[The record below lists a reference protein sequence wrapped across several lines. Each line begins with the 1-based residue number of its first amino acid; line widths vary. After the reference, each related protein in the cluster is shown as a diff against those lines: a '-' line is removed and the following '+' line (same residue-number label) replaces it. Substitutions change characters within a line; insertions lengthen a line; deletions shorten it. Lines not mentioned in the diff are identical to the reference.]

1 MKRRHVFAVLVAL
14 LLLGGAWQAG
24 AEVRLDF
31 DIPVILGARVNVS
44 DLTGT
49 STVDLDLS
57 NLHIPLP
64 YLELSYQFGEGWL
77 RGGVGVRS
85 YTVIIEFVGWP
96 AGYLEL
102 EPIDHLVLRAELG
115 GLAFFFLG
123 VANNLTI
130 NDYTLKT
137 LIPDFQV
144 SYEIA
149 RWFRIGGGVVGIAP
163 LGNFNNSGWLLYI
176 NARFVLEFK

>member
-1 MKRRHVFAVLVAL
+1 MKRRYVFTVLVAV
-14 LLLGGAWQAG
+14 LLLGGVWQA
-24 AEVRLDF
+24 AAQVRLDF

-57 NLHIPLP
+57 GLHIPLP
-64 YLELSYQFGEGWL
+64 YVELAYQFGDGWL
-77 RGGVGVRS
+77 RGGVGLRS
-85 YTVIIEFVGWP
+85 YTVLVEFVGWP
-96 AGYLEL
+96 MGYLEI

-115 GLAFFFLG
+115 GVAFFFLG
-123 VANNLTI
+123 VQNNFFI

-144 SYEIA
+144 S
-149 RWFRIGGGVVGIAP
+149 
-163 LGNFNNSGWLLYI
+163 
-176 NARFVLEFK
+176 

>member
-1 MKRRHVFAVLVAL
+1 MKRRHILGVLAAV
-14 LLLGGAWQAG
+14 LLLGGAWQA
-24 AEVRLDF
+24 AAQVRLDF
-31 DIPVILGARVNVS
+31 DIPVILGARLNVS

-64 YLELSYQFGEGWL
+64 YLELAYQFGDGWL

-85 YTVIIEFVGWP
+85 YTVLVEFVGWP
-96 AGYLEL
+96 MGYLEL
-102 EPIDHLVLRAELG
+102 EPIDRLVLRAELG
-115 GLAFFFLG
+115 GFAFFFLG
-123 VANNLTI
+123 VQNNFFV

-144 SYEIA
+144 SYAIA
-149 RWFRIGGGVVGIAP
+149 PWFRIGGGVIGIAP
-163 LGNFNNSGWLLYI
+163 LGNFGNSGWLFYI
-176 NARFVLEFK
+176 NARFVLLFK